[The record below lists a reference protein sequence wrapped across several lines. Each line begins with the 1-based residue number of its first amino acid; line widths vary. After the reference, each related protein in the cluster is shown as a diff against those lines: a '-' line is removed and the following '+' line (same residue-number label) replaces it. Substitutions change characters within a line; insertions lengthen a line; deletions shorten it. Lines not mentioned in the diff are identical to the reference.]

1 MTSSLFDFQFLFRTN
16 KSKNVRKKVK
26 KKKQILTIQPWKH
39 TRTHTRITFDIHMA
53 T

>member
-26 KKKQILTIQPWKH
+26 KKTNFDYS
-39 TRTHTRITFDIHMA
+39 TMETHTRITFDIHMA
-53 T
+53 S